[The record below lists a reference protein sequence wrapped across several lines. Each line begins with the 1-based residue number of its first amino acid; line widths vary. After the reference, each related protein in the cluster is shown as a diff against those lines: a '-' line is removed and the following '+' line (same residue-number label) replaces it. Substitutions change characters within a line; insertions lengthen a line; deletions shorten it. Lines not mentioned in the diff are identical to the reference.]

1 MGLPAV
7 KFCFNQSSD
16 EMGHHVRSAVS
27 QSEDDFSGVVHVYK
41 PFRAGLP
48 HLGPYFR
55 EAWRRRAF
63 ASEASRAKLRST
75 QSDTVLGQL
84 WNVLNHLL
92 LAAVY
97 FLLVTILSS
106 RAASDPNYFSHLLCG
121 LFAFFFIANSMTGG
135 AKSVVKA
142 GKMITNTAFPR
153 MLLPL
158 SEVRTAL
165 RKFLPTLLV
174 LLVALVIGP
183 VKLNVIDLVAMP
195 WFIFLLAFATGMAL
209 LLATCQVY
217 FRDTSNFLP
226 YVNRIWLYASPVL
239 WYSEQL
245 PDRLRALEV
254 FNPLFSILG
263 GWSRIII
270 DHELPLMSETL
281 LAAAWSFG
289 VLILGAFVFMSRER
303 DFAVRL

>member
-1 MGLPAV
+1 MG
-7 KFCFNQSSD
+7 N
-16 EMGHHVRSAVS
+16 HVRSVAD
-27 QSEDDFSGVVHVYK
+27 QPADDFSSLVHVYK

-48 HLGPYFR
+48 NLGSYFR
-55 EAWRRRAF
+55 ETWRRRAF
-63 ASEASRAKLRST
+63 AAEASRAKLRST

-84 WNVLNHLL
+84 WNVLNPLL
-92 LAAVY
+92 LAVVY
-97 FLLVTILSS
+97 FILVTILSS
-106 RAASDPNYFSHLLCG
+106 RAASDPSYFSHLLCG
-121 LFAFFFIANSMTGG
+121 LFAFFFISNSMTGG

-158 SEVRTAL
+158 SEVRTAI
-165 RKFLPTLLV
+165 RKFWPTLFV

-183 VKLNVIDLVAMP
+183 VKLNVIDLVAIP

-226 YVNRIWLYASPVL
+226 YVNRIWLYVSPVL
-239 WYSEQL
+239 WFAEQV
-245 PDRLRALEV
+245 PNRLRSLEIL
-254 FNPLFSILG
+254 NPLFSILG

-270 DHELPLMSETL
+270 EHEMPFLSQTI